1 MAHDESVLSLQAV
14 YLFGKEIS
22 DLTIVGAD
30 PSEGDRLERRGDN
43 NFLRRQ
49 FKHRDARLARIF
61 AFSYEGYMYE
71 LARPSL
77 FLVHGPGD
85 DPDAPAPGNPDL
97 QRLARSPGRIV
108 RTGVGR
114 QSGEF
119 SMDIKVWVYDR
130 SDFSMRLDVE
140 TGTFEHILLDAELDE
155 EAESSEGRSGSGR
168 SGSGRSGSG
177 RSGSGRSG
185 SGRSGSGRSGSG
197 RSGS

>member
-1 MAHDESVLSLQAV
+1 MAYEESVLGLQAV

-22 DLTIVGAD
+22 DLKIGGPR
-30 PSEGDRLERRGDN
+30 PSQGDDLIEKAST
-43 NFLRRQ
+43 NFFRNQ
-49 FKHRDARLARIF
+49 FEDRNAKLARIF

-85 DPDAPAPGNPDL
+85 DPDLPAPGNPDL
-97 QRLARSPGRIV
+97 QRLSRAPGRIV

-119 SMDIKVWVYDR
+119 SMDIRVWVYDR

-140 TGTFEHILLDAELDE
+140 TGTLEHILLNAELDGE
-155 EAESSEGRSGSGR
+155 GESGRGTLRQRAFGQRASQRSGSGR

-177 RSGSGRSG
+177 RSGS
-185 SGRSGSGRSGSG
+185 
-197 RSGS
+197 